1 MILIEDEAF
10 LICLHI
16 LKIEFPAPP
25 IEKFGRKKYICLF
38 FFHVLL

>member
-1 MILIEDEAF
+1 MIWIEYVEF
-10 LICLHI
+10 LISLHM

-25 IEKFGRKKYICLF
+25 IEKLGRKKYICLF